1 MPQMKGIAT
10 AKVKKIVKSQTIS
23 TATSKTRKTSINFTQ
38 RLTESQKQK
47 KTQVVITSTPK
58 VTSMELSRQIGLGP
72 KKPKIRKNNSINKT
86 SSNSKTINTMAPTQ
100 TSLPLMIATQVLINL
115 TRRNSRNFTI
125 DSSETTLTLVK
136 LKITG
141 LTSRKTDTRLKRML
155 RGVQKDLLS
164 LASTHQMRIQRFT
177 RKTEATHKRI

>member
-10 AKVKKIVKSQTIS
+10 AKVNKIVKSQTIS

-38 RLTESQKQK
+38 HLTESQKQK

-58 VTSMELSRQIGLGP
+58 VTSMEPSQLIGLGP

-86 SSNSKTINTMAPTQ
+86 SSISKTINIMAPTR
-100 TSLPLMIATQVLINL
+100 TSRPPTIATQVLINL
-115 TRRNSRNFTI
+115 TLRNNRNSSI

-141 LTSRKTDTRLKRML
+141 PTSRKTDTRLKRML
-155 RGVQKDLLS
+155 KGVQKDLLS
-164 LASTHQMRIQRFT
+164 LASTHQKRIQRFT
-177 RKTEATHKRI
+177 LKTEATHKKI